1 MTCGSRHGMR
11 ALGGIEALM
20 LLCLVCCAPGCHTDQ
35 SAASLSGVLYKG
47 MGPNELEQVMQAE
60 GATRVHGRRW
70 GGIWGRYYYRLGDAL
85 VLVRTAY
92 IHEPPE
98 SVWGVWQVES
108 WAFVEKGA
116 DEDGYDQPAVTIET
130 GTVEDVED

>member
-1 MTCGSRHGMR
+1 MTCGSRHGVR
-11 ALGGIEALM
+11 ALAGIEALV
-20 LLCLVCCAPGCHTDQ
+20 LLCLVCGAPGCQTDQ
-35 SAASLSGVLYKG
+35 SAARLSGVLYKG
-47 MGPNELEQVMQAE
+47 MRQNELEQVMQAE
-60 GATRVHGRRW
+60 GAVPVEARGW
-70 GGIWGRYYYRLGDAL
+70 GGIWRHYYYRLGDAL

-108 WAFVEKGA
+108 WAFVEKVA
-116 DEDGYDQPAVTIET
+116 AEDEYDQPAVTIET